1 MSGDPAP
8 GALSGELGE
17 FADRHGPALLRF
29 AFLLASGHAATAEDL
44 VQAVLLRL
52 VARGLDG
59 LEDPVAYARR
69 GLVNEHRDQV
79 RRRQVHR
86 QTVPRLADAVSPTEP
101 ATGADDRLAI
111 LDALA
116 VLTPRERA
124 AVVLR
129 YYEDLPDQQVAE
141 VLGCSRA
148 TVRSLIH
155 RATPKL
161 RQKLAGA
168 YDNRG
173 PHPGATDD
181 RQGPDE

>member
-1 MSGDPAP
+1 M
-8 GALSGELGE
+8 
-17 FADRHGPALLRF
+17 
-29 AFLLASGHAATAEDL
+29 
-44 VQAVLLRL
+44 
-52 VARGLDG
+52 
-59 LEDPVAYARR
+59 
-69 GLVNEHRDQV
+69 
-79 RRRQVHR
+79 HR
-86 QTVPRLADAVSPTEP
+86 QAVPRLAVAVSPTEP
-101 ATGADDRLAI
+101 VTGADDRLAI

-129 YYEDLPDQQVAE
+129 YYEDLLDQQVAE

-148 TVRSLIH
+148 TARSLIH

-161 RQKLAGA
+161 RQKLAGT

-181 RQGPDE
+181 RQGTR